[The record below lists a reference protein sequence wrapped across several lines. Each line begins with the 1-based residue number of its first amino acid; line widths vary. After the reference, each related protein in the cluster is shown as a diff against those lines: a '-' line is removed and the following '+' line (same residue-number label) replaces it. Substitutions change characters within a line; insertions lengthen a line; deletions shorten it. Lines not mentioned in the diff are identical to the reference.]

1 LSLFGASFAI
11 FVLKGLHFVLSCV
24 ISVSDDA
31 GDAAPASGNSQ
42 RKERIVMITAK
53 QISTTTQRSQLDNL
67 SLRMTVAV
75 LRKAVADNSADALTL
90 WKVADAVCRCLR
102 SLPQTNAIASA
113 LYWANSAMAYDDDEV
128 LARFCLLKALEALS

>member
-1 LSLFGASFAI
+1 
-11 FVLKGLHFVLSCV
+11 
-24 ISVSDDA
+24 
-31 GDAAPASGNSQ
+31 
-42 RKERIVMITAK
+42 MITAK